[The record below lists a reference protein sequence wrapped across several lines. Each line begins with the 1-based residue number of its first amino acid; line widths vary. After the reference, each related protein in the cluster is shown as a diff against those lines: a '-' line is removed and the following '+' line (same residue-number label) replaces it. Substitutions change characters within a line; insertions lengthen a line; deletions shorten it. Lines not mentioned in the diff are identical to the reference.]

1 MSEHNEQV
9 ILCRY
14 LDFKGLLYFAVPNGI
29 FLKDKPTA
37 FKIIAKMKAE
47 GLKKGVTDL
56 VVFLKDKILFIEM
69 KTKTGTTSEEQKN
82 WIEKINKYPYA
93 KAVVCKGFEEAKKII
108 EKIGEKN
115 DF

>member
-9 ILCRY
+9 ILCKY

-29 FLKDKPTA
+29 FLKDRTTA

-47 GLKKGVTDL
+47 GFKNGVPDL
-56 VVFLKDKILFIEM
+56 VVFMPKFILFIEM
-69 KTKTGTTSEEQKN
+69 KTKTGTASEEQKS
-82 WIEKINKYPYA
+82 WIEKINKYFYA

-108 EKIGEKN
+108 EKEI
-115 DF
+115 

>member
-9 ILCRY
+9 ILCKY

-37 FKIIAKMKAE
+37 FKIMAKMKAE
-47 GLKKGVTDL
+47 GFKNGVPDL
-56 VVFLKDKILFIEM
+56 VVFMPKFILFIEM
-69 KTKTGTTSEEQKN
+69 KTKTGTASEEQKS
-82 WIEKINKYPYA
+82 WIEKINKYFYA

-108 EKIGEKN
+108 EMEL
-115 DF
+115 